1 MTRAGGGL
9 ANQKQL
15 DEALDLRLS
24 FLKAK
29 QKEHHVG
36 P

>member
-1 MTRAGGGL
+1 MTCAAGGL
-9 ANQKQL
+9 ANQKQR
-15 DEALDLRLS
+15 DEVLDLRLS

-36 P
+36 L